1 MYQEMK
7 KIKII
12 FISGFFL
19 ILLNSCAQTTAFLGP
34 AITMG
39 TTGNVMQAAVQYGTN
54 EAIKKETGK
63 DALTY
68 ISDVVEKDYQKKN
81 FDKEFTE
88 LLKNRI
94 KNTRKKLNLTNR

>member
-1 MYQEMK
+1 MK

-63 DALTY
+63 DALSY

>member
-1 MYQEMK
+1 MK

-12 FISGFFL
+12 FISGLFL
-19 ILLNSCAQTTAFLGP
+19 ILFNSCAQNTAFLGP

-63 DALTY
+63 DALSY

>member
-1 MYQEMK
+1 MK